1 MELRSIL
8 SNCKTKSLKDQKI
21 LYEYTYTELF
31 HVCLRYTQ
39 NQHDAEEVFNIGM
52 LKIFQYIITDKNEI
66 QNYLGFS
73 SRIFR
78 LTAIDH
84 YKESLSPVLYN
95 SNLVYENDTYYFV
108 DQAFEKLDVEDIFAI
123 IQGLPHK
130 ERIVFSM
137 FEIDGFSH
145 REIAL
150 ELKINENHSKW
161 LLHNAKKL
169 LKVKLIQKGI
179 KSCTL

>member
-1 MELRSIL
+1 MGLRSVL
-8 SNCKTKSLKDQKI
+8 LNCKNNSLKDQKI
-21 LYEYTYTELF
+21 LYEYSFTELF

-39 NQHDAEEVFNIGM
+39 NQQDAEEVFNLAM

-66 QNYLGFS
+66 QNYLGFCA
-73 SRIFR
+73 RILR
-78 LTAIDH
+78 LTGIDY
-84 YKESLSPVLYN
+84 YKGSLSPVLYN
-95 SNLVYENDTYYFV
+95 SSLVYENDTYNSV
-108 DQAFEKLDVEDIFAI
+108 DQAFEALEVEDIFAI
-123 IQGLPHK
+123 IQSLPHK

-150 ELKINENHSKW
+150 ELEINENYSKW

-169 LKVKLIQKGI
+169 LKVKMIQKGI
-179 KSCTL
+179 KSYNL